1 MNTTAT
7 SFCGDPIFNV
17 IVTFGSY
24 GVSLGGIVGV
34 LAVVLFAMI
43 SGAVSIAIY
52 QCIGALVDS
61 WHRRLSQSADACYN
75 ERNKHQ
81 EIPAAVCY
89 VPPGYYQCA

>member
-7 SFCGDPIFNV
+7 TFCGDPIFNV

-52 QCIGALVDS
+52 QCMGALVDS
-61 WHRRLSQSADACYN
+61 WHRRLSHVNN

-89 VPPGYYQCA
+89 VPPEYHQCA